1 MKFESSAYPS
11 SQSIRKWNPSHLP
24 HTQLFTRK
32 KMGIRRWWSS
42 ASRERGT
49 HYTVPADLPRVKDP
63 TQSEPFKSICD
74 TQVLTPIPRAWVVS
88 EPWCEISSDLGIPGS
103 QIIDSC
109 EGNVNYSRIA
119 NLFFFF
125 FSTVPLYPHA
135 QTLIIWEGFGFDLQP
150 FHDGLTA
157 RIDFWPTGK
166 GFRQAGSSQKGC
178 SSQQTVKHEDDQA
191 SKRCV
196 RNQIVQSTKHEIL
209 SIEECF

>member
-125 FSTVPLYPHA
+125 FQYRTSLPPRSNAHHLRR
-135 QTLIIWEGFGFDLQP
+135 IRIW
-150 FHDGLTA
+150 LTA
-157 RIDFWPTGK
+157 VSRWVDCTDRFLTDWQ
-166 GFRQAGSSQKGC
+166 GF
-178 SSQQTVKHEDDQA
+178 
-191 SKRCV
+191 
-196 RNQIVQSTKHEIL
+196 
-209 SIEECF
+209 